1 MKLYIAC
8 DHRGTS
14 MKDYLIK
21 ELEPTYNIIPSAIQN
36 SSEDDYPDFAFD
48 IATEM
53 DKKNDLGILICG
65 TGVGIS
71 IAANKVQGI
80 RCARV
85 NNIDDAI
92 SSRQHNHANIIAL
105 PAYLSNEEALKII
118 EAFLNTDPSMEER
131 HLRRIN
137 KIISYEKA
145 AYNEL

>member
-48 IATEM
+48 IATKM
-53 DKKNDLGILICG
+53 DKENDLGILICG
-65 TGVGIS
+65 TGIGIS

-105 PAYLSNEEALKII
+105 PAYLSNKEALKII
-118 EAFLNTDPSMEER
+118 EAFLNTSPSMEER

>member
-48 IATEM
+48 IATKM
-53 DKKNDLGILICG
+53 DKENDLGILICG
-65 TGVGIS
+65 TGIGIS

-105 PAYLSNEEALKII
+105 PA
-118 EAFLNTDPSMEER
+118 
-131 HLRRIN
+131 
-137 KIISYEKA
+137 
-145 AYNEL
+145 